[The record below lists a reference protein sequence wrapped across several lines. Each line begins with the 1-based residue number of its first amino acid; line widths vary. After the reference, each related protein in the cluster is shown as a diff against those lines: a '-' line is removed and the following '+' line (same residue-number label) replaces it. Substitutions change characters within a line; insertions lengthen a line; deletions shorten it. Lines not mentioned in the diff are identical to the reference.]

1 MTDQTDKAAL
11 PGHAADSPG
20 NAAGPA
26 PGRYMERPAG
36 WAAVGHPTE
45 QSRDI
50 TVMHQQQNR
59 TPRPG
64 ASLAT
69 VYGAEGPLGSSI
81 QQHQGRA
88 QVEVLD
94 QVAAAN
100 PTLAGQLGP
109 RAPSGI
115 PGQPGDHIAPST
127 TGEVRDRMAAPP
139 AMFYDRIPGQ
149 LQGGPA

>member
-1 MTDQTDKAAL
+1 MSDQTDKTAL

-20 NAAGPA
+20 NTFVA
-26 PGRYMERPAG
+26 PGRFTETPGG
-36 WAAVGHPTE
+36 WSAVGHPAE
-45 QSRDI
+45 QSQGV
-50 TVMHQQQNR
+50 TVMHDQQNR

-100 PTLAGQLGP
+100 PGLRSQLGP
-109 RAPSGI
+109 RYPSGI
-115 PGQPGDHIAPST
+115 PGQPADHIAP
-127 TGEVRDRMAAPP
+127 TGAQLEQRRQGPP
-139 AMFYDRIPGQ
+139 AMPYTRTGGE